1 MPGIDFVMGLKP
13 ATYVVDRAALYAFQ
27 HPDKK
32 APAIAPESRSTGFI
46 AQEVEALCKSLQYEF
61 SGVVKPEN
69 DSQHY
74 QLRYAEFVVPMVKA
88 LQEQQAMIKELQAQV
103 AALIGTR
110 D

>member
-1 MPGIDFVMGLKP
+1 MPSNTLIKSTCHRSGIKIYRFHCPGGE
-13 ATYVVDRAALYAFQ
+13 ALYQ
-27 HPDKK
+27 IP
-32 APAIAPESRSTGFI
+32 
-46 AQEVEALCKSLQYEF
+46 QYEF

-74 QLRYAEFVVPMVKA
+74 QLRYAEFVVPMVKPW
-88 LQEQQAMIKELQAQV
+88 EQQAMIKELQAQV